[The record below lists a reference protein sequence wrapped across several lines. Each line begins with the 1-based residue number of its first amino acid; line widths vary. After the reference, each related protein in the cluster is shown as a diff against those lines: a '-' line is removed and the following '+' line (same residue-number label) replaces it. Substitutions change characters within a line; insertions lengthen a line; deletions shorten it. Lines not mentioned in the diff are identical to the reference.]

1 MNNSPTRASPM
12 RSEASICASR
22 VQADILPV
30 KIRSPPMTAM
40 SRCNRI

>member
-12 RSEASICASR
+12 RSEVSICASR

-30 KIRSPPMTAM
+30 NRSPPMTAM